1 MNTLFKQT
9 LAELRPDEVRFI
21 LANLPQAEP
30 QIQDMKSTSAQDLT
44 MPQTD
49 SGDDQDAENRRRRH
63 IEREWPATGTMLT
76 ADYFGVSYGA
86 EIVAASKRLK
96 SGRQIRITS
105 GAAKGTICDS
115 FSEAML
121 IATEDQRNKENLARK
136 GVSNGWLFWQWDG
149 KPEDIAW
156 DDAPVSGM

>member
-63 IEREWPATGTMLT
+63 IEREWPATGTVLT

-86 EIVAASKRLK
+86 EIVVASVAPRRYTSLRYPSRAISQAA
-96 SGRQIRITS
+96 IS
-105 GAAKGTICDS
+105 GA
-115 FSEAML
+115 M
-121 IATEDQRNKENLARK
+121 
-136 GVSNGWLFWQWDG
+136 
-149 KPEDIAW
+149 
-156 DDAPVSGM
+156 